1 MVMKD
6 RSLLRSSP
14 VKGLGSG
21 CILRGAGMEDE
32 ARLAKARV

>member
-6 RSLLRSSP
+6 YSLLRSSP

-21 CILRGAGMEDE
+21 CILHRVGMEDE